1 MFVSKHQNVLQNN
14 RIKNFVIYGIGQIVN
29 LVSPLLVMPY
39 LIAVCE
45 KEGLGKIGVGFSFA
59 LVLVVLVDYGSYING
74 TKEISINR
82 ENPEIMRTKII
93 SIYVMKFFLILISSI
108 IAVLLI
114 YFIPHFRK
122 EQEVFFFSL
131 LYVIGQFLNPTWIF
145 QGLQNYKWISFINII
160 SKAVYVVCIF
170 IFISKKDDYI
180 YANAYLGIGVI
191 ISSLIGLIYLVKKYN
206 LQFYHNVIKD
216 AFLLLKQEFSLT
228 FSQLFLSFYQYLPI
242 IIISYVGGN
251 GMAGQYRIIEQIVMT
266 FRTYLQMFFNFIY
279 ADVCLQIHTN
289 LKKGISHW
297 LKYNGLN
304 YLLILLLVIIAFV
317 FAEQVLL
324 YFNIESNDLKSMVYL
339 FRLGLIIPIFMA
351 ISFALKQLLFAL
363 DKNKVYIN
371 ITIGSSICSL
381 LVFFLLVKTIG
392 LQGAF
397 IATIFIEIMIIALYC
412 TVLKSIIRL
421 SKY

>member
-1 MFVSKHQNVLQNN
+1 MFKLKCQNVLQNN

-39 LIAVCE
+39 LVAVCG

-59 LVLVVLVDYGSYING
+59 LVLNVLVDYGSYING

-82 ENPEIMRTKII
+82 KNPEIIRTKIV
-93 SIYVMKFFLILISSI
+93 SIYVMKFFLILFSSF
-108 IAVLLI
+108 IAFLLI
-114 YFIPHFRK
+114 YFIPFFNK
-122 EQEVFFFSL
+122 EQGVFFFSF

-145 QGLQNYKWISFINII
+145 QGVENYKWISFINII
-160 SKAVYVVCIF
+160 SKVIYVACVF
-170 IFISKKDDYI
+170 IFITKRDDYI
-180 YANAYLGIGVI
+180 YANAYLGFGLI
-191 ISSLIGLIYLVKKYN
+191 ISSLIGLIYLIKKYD

-216 AFLLLKQEFSLT
+216 ALVLLKEEFSLT

-242 IIISYVGGN
+242 MIISYVGGN

-266 FRTYLQMFFNFIY
+266 FRSYLQMFFNFIY
-279 ADVCLQIHTN
+279 ADVCLQIHTS
-289 LKKGISHW
+289 LKKGVSHW

-304 YLLILLLVIIAFV
+304 YIFILLLVFIAFV
-317 FAEQVLL
+317 FAEEVLL
-324 YFNIESNDLKSMVYL
+324 YFNIETNDLKPMVYF

-371 ITIGSSICSL
+371 ITIGSSIFSL
-381 LVFFLLVKTIG
+381 LAFFLLVKTIG

-397 IATIFIEIMIIALYC
+397 IATIFIEIMVIVLYC
-412 TVLKSIIRL
+412 AVLKPIIRL
-421 SKY
+421 SK